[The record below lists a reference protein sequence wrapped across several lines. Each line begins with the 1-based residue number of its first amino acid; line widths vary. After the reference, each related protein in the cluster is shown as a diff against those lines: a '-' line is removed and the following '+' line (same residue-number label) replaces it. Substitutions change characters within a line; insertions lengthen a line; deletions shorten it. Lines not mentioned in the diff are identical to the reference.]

1 MKERPILFSA
11 PMVRAI
17 LDGTKT
23 QTRRLVK
30 LPMTRGILGAA
41 GWRPFDL
48 SLPNDRVSASHFSP
62 YGAPGDRLWVRE
74 AHYRF
79 GHWELVPGV
88 RTKGGRQ
95 KWRFVA
101 DSGETLFVPPQGMR
115 IRLGRHHKDPSTPA
129 WHVRLARF
137 MPRALCRTVL
147 EVTSVR
153 VERLHEITEFDAIA
167 EGVEMAGERL
177 ERWRNYSPPERE
189 GGSRGTAPT
198 ARESF
203 FSLWE
208 AINGTESLAAN
219 PWVWVV
225 GFKRVEVSGG

>member
-11 PMVRAI
+11 PMATA
-17 LDGTKT
+17 LLAGTKT
-23 QTRRLVK
+23 QTRRVV

-79 GHWELVPGV
+79 GHWEPVPGV

-101 DSGETLFVPPQGMR
+101 DYGETLFVPPQGMR

-153 VERLHEITEFDAIA
+153 VERLHDLTEEDARA
-167 EGVEMAGERL
+167 EGVEMVG
-177 ERWRNYSPPERE
+177 ERWRNYAPPERE
-189 GGSRGTAPT
+189 SSGIGSTPST

-208 AINGTESLAAN
+208 AINGTQSLAAN